1 MPSALSFTRFL
12 DGAGG
17 ASFGSCGGI
26 GRHDGLKIRWRN
38 PCGFESHHE
47 YHAKEEITMK
57 IEAKP
62 YRKIEIQFDK
72 NGVPFV
78 ISRNNANAFFFFM
91 GPVTYT
97 RGKPMEPVIVVPQG
111 YDEPPDSEKEI

>member
-1 MPSALSFTRFL
+1 
-12 DGAGG
+12 
-17 ASFGSCGGI
+17 
-26 GRHDGLKIRWRN
+26 
-38 PCGFESHHE
+38 
-47 YHAKEEITMK
+47 MK

-97 RGKPMEPVIVVPQG
+97 RGKPMEPITIVPQG
-111 YDEPPDSEKEI
+111 YEEPPDSEKEV